1 MTLADAQ
8 LSSLHL
14 KVLRCHAP
22 GGTIDAR
29 IVHCAEPSDGDDG
42 EPGRIWVIES
52 ARAQTEPDAEGLEA
66 AKGAEAE
73 GTAPV
78 WYIRSP
84 KVIALAAVRKG
95 LEEGL
100 YSLAEFEPP
109 QRARYNDEE
118 LLAGRT
124 PDFLLRRSRA
134 RPVRWVARKTKN
146 KEMIA
151 PIVAHDDFALFE
163 AGLLDEL
170 IAQRA
175 KQLGLKTSARVR
187 RLTLQFLL
195 GGRQDWALLPN
206 WEAAGGLGT
215 SKVCKK
221 KTGHPN
227 IEAARHPR
235 DSKERAAVGGYIC
248 SLVDRGKLRNGWKK
262 FKKRGVSDKRAFA
275 LTNDEYYA
283 RSVQLVGTGK
293 DAERKV
299 ELKHPNERPTL
310 AEFQR
315 HGPTE
320 EDRAARINMGAQAF
334 KMQHKGSYNAIRKS
348 PVHLGVKAF
357 IDSTSED
364 QTLVSE
370 ASRLKVIGTSHRT
383 VVVAGGLGYILGVYS
398 GLESPS
404 TLTALMAIMNCI
416 EDKQVFC
423 KRHGRNIE
431 SGEWISFMPR
441 GIFADNGEL
450 KSELGIATLVACD
463 ISLTFVRA
471 YDPKPKQIV
480 EHNHHKLH
488 SEIDHDNE
496 GSTEGR
502 ARERGEVALADE
514 ASLTHAEHMPLLID
528 AILWINNIE
537 PVPHLLTM
545 EMRRD
550 GVKATRRAILEWM
563 MANGY
568 ATSEP
573 TNIEALRVR
582 CLPKLRAVI
591 TRQGVEI
598 FDPREGHTNLI
609 PNLVYESAY
618 LHESG
623 LSDKA
628 AKRRIPCEVH
638 IDPCDISVVW
648 LAGAGPLRRLD
659 LCSPD
664 PELCKVVLRDWL
676 EICDDD
682 ALQLHLDREFR
693 DNAYASRVSTQ
704 RRANKQAK
712 NAKRK
717 EAASLAASAAAE
729 STNRKVG
736 VDTSA
741 DSQPNP
747 SDPQP
752 TASASQPEQV
762 GTRKG
767 GAIRANRQQEIARV
781 NGERLGLAGA
791 PFATAQSAALPP
803 APAAAP
809 PPALPIAQE
818 AAEVDTLV
826 DQSLKENP
834 PADMSQ
840 GAAVDVSFKA
850 VAPARASVMDLIRGT
865 WTQ

>member
-1 MTLADAQ
+1 MTLADAH

-14 KVLRCHAP
+14 KVLRRHAP

-29 IVHCAEPSDGDDG
+29 IVHCAEPSDGDGG

-52 ARAQTEPDAEGLEA
+52 ARAQTEPDAEGLEV
-66 AKGAEAE
+66 AKGAEVAVTA

-109 QRARYNDEE
+109 QRARYDDEE

-134 RPVRWVARKTKN
+134 RPVRWVARRTKN

-163 AGLLDEL
+163 AGLLNEL

-175 KQLGLKTSARVR
+175 AQLGHKTSDRVR

-235 DSKERAAVGGYIC
+235 GSEERAAVGGYTC
-248 SLVDRGKLRNGWKK
+248 SLVDRGKLRSGWKK
-262 FKKRGVSDKRAFA
+262 FKTRGVSDERAFG

-283 RSVQLVGTGK
+283 LSVQIVGTGK
-293 DAERKV
+293 EAKRKV
-299 ELKHPNERPTL
+299 ELRHPNERPTL
-310 AEFQR
+310 TQFQR
-315 HGPTE
+315 WGPTK
-320 EDRAARINMGAQAF
+320 EDRAARINMGVHAF

-383 VVVAGGLGYILGVYS
+383 VVVLGGLGYILGVYS

-404 TLTALMAIMNCI
+404 TLTALMAVMNCI
-416 EDKQVFC
+416 ENKQAFC
-423 KRHGRNIE
+423 KRHGRDIE
-431 SGEWISFMPR
+431 PGEWISFMPR

-450 KSELGIATLVACD
+450 KSELGIATLLACD

-528 AILWINNIE
+528 AILWINNTE

-550 GVKATRRAILEWM
+550 GVKATRRAILEWL

-598 FDPREGHTNLI
+598 FDPRQGHINLI
-609 PNLVYESAY
+609 SNLLYESAY

-648 LAGAGPLRRLD
+648 LTGAGPLRRLD

-693 DNAYASRVSTQ
+693 DNAYTSRVSTQ

-712 NAKRK
+712 NAKRE
-717 EAASLAASAAAE
+717 EAAAFAASKE
-729 STNRKVG
+729 SANQKASP
-736 VDTSA
+736 DPSA
-741 DSQPNP
+741 DPQ
-747 SDPQP
+747 SDKV
-752 TASASQPEQV
+752 SS
-762 GTRKG
+762 RKG
-767 GAIRANRQQEIARV
+767 GAIRANRQEEIARAD
-781 NGERLGLAGA
+781 GERLGLSGA
-791 PFATAQSAALPP
+791 PPRGAQSPVRPLAPATAPLP
-803 APAAAP
+803 AAP
-809 PPALPIAQE
+809 PPALPVSQE
-818 AAEVDTLV
+818 AAELALI
-826 DQSLKENP
+826 DQSSEESL

-840 GAAVDVSFKA
+840 GAAVDVSLGV
-850 VAPARASVMDLIRGT
+850 VAPARGSVMDLIRGT